1 MSRPIHLKRLCVA
14 LACFGAAMLAAGC
27 ASESVHSDVELARLD
42 QWLPGRYDN
51 QAQIAADHR
60 AGRPPHEALTL
71 AVVPVDAIQIGHH
84 VFYVEESV
92 GRAASNGGGP
102 RLVLA
107 QRLASLDVVKGRI
120 VAALYSF
127 TDPPRWREG
136 AMTPELFTALQPQ
149 DVKLMHGCALTFLMP
164 SGTEAAK
171 VTKLVAADDPGQCQ
185 ATSPLTGS
193 VEPLAIRIELTRDEI
208 ALSAQSG
215 ETPPTPDAG
224 SYTRFRRSGAP

>member
-1 MSRPIHLKRLCVA
+1 VLLV
-14 LACFGAAMLAAGC
+14 AGC
-27 ASESVHSDVELARLD
+27 ATESVHSDVELARID

-51 QAQIAADHR
+51 QAQIAADRR
-60 AGRPPHEALTL
+60 AGRPPHQALTL

-92 GRAASNGGGP
+92 GRAASNGGAP

-107 QRLASLDVVKGRI
+107 PRLASLDVVKGRI
-120 VAALYSF
+120 VAALWSF

-136 AMTPELFTALQPQ
+136 ATTPELFTALQPQ
-149 DVKLMHGCALTFLMP
+149 DVKLMHGCALTFLTP
-164 SGTEAAK
+164 PGVEAAK
-171 VTKLVAADDPGQCQ
+171 VVKVVAADDPSQCQ

-193 VEPLAIRIELTRDEI
+193 VEPLAIRVELTHDEI
-208 ALSAQSG
+208 AVSAQPG
-215 ETPPTPDAG
+215 DAQPAQDAS